1 MNFCFR
7 LACNMRFYLI
17 CFQFLLSTLIWAQNH
32 QSLDYSDLNLWAAHP
47 SKKDSADLTPLDL
60 EESQQQAEA
69 DVFFIHPTSYGGL
82 KLWRPWNA
90 EIQNKKIN
98 RKTDNFIIKNQAT
111 IFNEVG
117 KIYAPRYRQAHFYA
131 FLTGKEDKKE
141 AALDFAYLDIKDAFE
156 YYITH
161 FNNGR
166 PIIIAAHSQGSL
178 HAVKLLQEYFDNTNL
193 RNRLVVAYL
202 PGMPISKHEFKNI
215 PPCTSEYQTNCFCS
229 WRTFKEGSKTSW
241 GKNISD
247 VLVTN
252 PISWKLDTVKTLKDQ
267 HKGMVLYN
275 FHSATTPHAIQAKV
289 QNNILWV
296 NKPKFKG
303 SFLLVKKNYHQGDYN
318 LFYVNVRENARKRL
332 NAFWKG

>member
-1 MNFCFR
+1 
-7 LACNMRFYLI
+7 
-17 CFQFLLSTLIWAQNH
+17 
-32 QSLDYSDLNLWAAHP
+32 
-47 SKKDSADLTPLDL
+47 
-60 EESQQQAEA
+60 
-69 DVFFIHPTSYGGL
+69 
-82 KLWRPWNA
+82 
-90 EIQNKKIN
+90 
-98 RKTDNFIIKNQAT
+98 
-111 IFNEVG
+111 
-117 KIYAPRYRQAHFYA
+117 
-131 FLTGKEDKKE
+131 
-141 AALDFAYLDIKDAFE
+141 
-156 YYITH
+156 
-161 FNNGR
+161 
-166 PIIIAAHSQGSL
+166 
-178 HAVKLLQEYFDNTNL
+178 AVKLLQEYFDNTNL